1 VAFGS
6 KQHVTFA
13 IQAMKA
19 EVVED
24 KKKPASSRRLCL
36 DDLTEDA
43 LQEYRARVS
52 TARKSL
58 AFESEATG
66 TGSTTTAATTVPS
79 SRSICT
85 AFSSENSQSQVSHQ
99 VSRSETEKRAEKAWL
114 RGRLRKARRRELLN
128 EFLKQHR
135 FGRDISE
142 AQAPATCFPFFKRG
156 ETLYPIHVA
165 AQLGHT
171 ELVRILLEEGAD
183 RNQRT
188 SGGRTA
194 LEIAFSEDHRG
205 SHCGVLDLL
214 QDRSSVMDMRTAMK
228 MMVTGMQTCDTQ
240 EES

>member
-1 VAFGS
+1 
-6 KQHVTFA
+6 
-13 IQAMKA
+13 M
-19 EVVED
+19 
-24 KKKPASSRRLCL
+24 
-36 DDLTEDA
+36 
-43 LQEYRARVS
+43 
-52 TARKSL
+52 
-58 AFESEATG
+58 
-66 TGSTTTAATTVPS
+66 PS
-79 SRSICT
+79 STSPERVR
-85 AFSSENSQSQVSHQ
+85 EDSHF
-99 VSRSETEKRAEKAWL
+99 E
-114 RGRLRKARRRELLN
+114 ELLN